1 VNKFFLLFLSIWI
14 ISCGGGGSSTSSN
27 SQQQNIQQQD
37 TQPATITFK
46 TVPDNIGIFN

>member
-1 VNKFFLLFLSIWI
+1 MKFLLFLSLFFV
-14 ISCGGGGSSTSSN
+14 ISCGGGGSAVASN
-27 SQQQNIQQQD
+27 SQQQN

>member
-1 VNKFFLLFLSIWI
+1 MKSLLFLSLFFV
-14 ISCGGGGSSTSSN
+14 ISCGGGGSAVASN
-27 SQQQNIQQQD
+27 SQQQN